1 MTLTGVGGCGKT
13 RLAIEAA
20 QYIAGSDDLAAH
32 FPEGIW
38 FIGLAGINDPDLIAH
53 TIFTELNLAETPYLG
68 LLDSLT
74 AALRTHR
81 ALLLIDNCEHLS
93 EASAQLAERLLTNC
107 PGIVILAT
115 SRAPLNLSGEK
126 IFPVL
131 PLEIINPGEGIPL
144 TNLVQCESVRLFAD
158 RAAAIDPLFALNE
171 RNSRAVLRICQLLDG
186 IPLAIELA
194 AARARTLTAE
204 EIAERLGDMFQLLHS
219 SSPTVIPR
227 HQNLHVA
234 FDWSFSLLTEPEKA
248 LFRRLGVFQGGWTL
262 EAAEHVALLEPVYPG
277 QMLDLHERLLDQSLI
292 VRMDDREAAQAR
304 YGMLMPVRQ
313 YAGEMLAGSGEFH
326 QMRDNHLSFFA
337 SLAERVWDG
346 LHSPEYHTWVRRTR
360 RELDNIRY
368 AFEWSLADGN
378 FELGLRLVNG
388 LFMFW
393 QNARLV
399 TESITIFQNLINH
412 PKAADPSL
420 RRIRGKALALL
431 SISFLRLSDYQNA
444 MKAAE
449 DAIAIASELHD
460 SEIAG
465 YALVGLGH
473 SYGLQERYGE
483 AQAYLE
489 ESLTRFREQNNII
502 GQAWA
507 LSRLGTVALHMA
519 EYEQAIDWL
528 EPMADLMREI
538 GNINYLG
545 YALELLG
552 VCTAR
557 SGRRARCDA
566 EISRNLVNLT
576 WNPKNCL
583 PLS

>member
-1 MTLTGVGGCGKT
+1 MVPNNLPIPLTSFIGREREIVALTGLLLDDSCTADGVAHNINPPELQHHRLMTLTGVGGCGKT

-20 QYIAGSDDLAAH
+20 HAYRVSDDLATH

-93 EASAQLAERLLTNC
+93 EASAQLAESLLTNC

-115 SRAPLNLSGEK
+115 SRAPLNISGEK

-248 LFRRLGVFQGGWTL
+248 LFRRLGVFQGGWNF

-277 QMLDLHERLLDQSLI
+277 QMIDLHERLLDQSLI

-326 QMRDNHLSFFA
+326 QIARQPLIVLRQSGGAGLGWTPFTRIPHLGAPDPARAGQHPLRIRMVASRWKLRARFA
-337 SLAERVWDG
+337 PGERVVYVLAECPV
-346 LHSPEYHTWVRRTR
+346 
-360 RELDNIRY
+360 
-368 AFEWSLADGN
+368 
-378 FELGLRLVNG
+378 
-388 LFMFW
+388 
-393 QNARLV
+393 
-399 TESITIFQNLINH
+399 
-412 PKAADPSL
+412 
-420 RRIRGKALALL
+420 
-431 SISFLRLSDYQNA
+431 
-444 MKAAE
+444 
-449 DAIAIASELHD
+449 
-460 SEIAG
+460 G
-465 YALVGLGH
+465 Y
-473 SYGLQERYGE
+473 
-483 AQAYLE
+483 
-489 ESLTRFREQNNII
+489 
-502 GQAWA
+502 
-507 LSRLGTVALHMA
+507 
-519 EYEQAIDWL
+519 
-528 EPMADLMREI
+528 
-538 GNINYLG
+538 
-545 YALELLG
+545 
-552 VCTAR
+552 
-557 SGRRARCDA
+557 
-566 EISRNLVNLT
+566 
-576 WNPKNCL
+576 
-583 PLS
+583 